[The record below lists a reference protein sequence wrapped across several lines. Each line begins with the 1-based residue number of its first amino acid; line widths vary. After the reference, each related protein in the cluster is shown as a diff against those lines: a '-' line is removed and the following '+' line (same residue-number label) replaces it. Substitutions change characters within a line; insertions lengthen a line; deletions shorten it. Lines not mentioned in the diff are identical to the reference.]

1 MNTIN
6 KILIL
11 ILILGFNTQISAK
24 IKGLTDNLS
33 GELSPVEVVNF
44 NERKL
49 LVENTNTEIDEEL
62 PAVNPFL
69 GGTSSSTGQNNT
81 NVENSQDGSLLN
93 NLKLIGIIEGEGK
106 NIAIFSS
113 PDGRSFRYSEDTI
126 VNSNLMILDIFNDHI
141 YFKSNEQEYTI
152 DLNNN
157 IMKSEG

>member
-1 MNTIN
+1 MIN

-11 ILILGFNTQISAK
+11 ILILGFNTQISAE
-24 IKGLTDNLS
+24 IKGVTDDLS
-33 GELSPVEVVNF
+33 GELSPVEAVNI

-49 LVENTNTEIDEEL
+49 LVENKEIDEEL

-69 GGTSSSTGQNNT
+69 GGASSSAGQNNT
-81 NVENSQDGSLLN
+81 NVGNSQDGSLLN
-93 NLKLIGIIEGEGK
+93 NLKLVGIIKGEGK

-113 PDGRSFRYSEDTI
+113 PDGRSVRYSEDTI
-126 VNSNLMILDIFNDHI
+126 VNPNLMILDIFNDHI

-157 IMKSEG
+157 ITKSEG

>member
-1 MNTIN
+1 MIN

-11 ILILGFNTQISAK
+11 ILILAFNAQIFADQHEK
-24 IKGLTDNLS
+24 KGL
-33 GELSPVEVVNF
+33 
-44 NERKL
+44 
-49 LVENTNTEIDEEL
+49 DEEL

-69 GGTSSSTGQNNT
+69 GGASSSAGQNNADAG
-81 NVENSQDGSLLN
+81 NSQDVSLLN
-93 NLKLIGIIEGEGK
+93 NLKLVGIIKGEAK

-113 PDGRSFRYSEDTI
+113 PDGRSVRYLEDTI
-126 VNSNLMILDIFNDHI
+126 VNPNLMILEIFDDHI